1 MEEIIQQKLKAIP
14 CGKVLDVA
22 TGKGDALTWLMDS
35 LRKPNDAHT
44 CPLGVGIDRDTRILR
59 KAHVNP
65 AKTNGANAHFLTM
78 DAANL
83 GFHDASFEV
92 VAIVNSLHH
101 LTDLHATLAEMERVL
116 KPAGHLIICEMYCDV
131 QTPAQRMHV
140 DLHHWWAAVD
150 TALGLP
156 HHKTFTRRAILDLAQ
171 GLALK
176 ELAAYDVADTELNP
190 FDEALHAELNLAL
203 NLYLQRAKA
212 LPTYAHLAQRAEI
225 LREKL
230 KGTGF
235 QWAPQ
240 LVILGQK

>member
-1 MEEIIQQKLKAIP
+1 MEEIIQQKLKTIP

-22 TGKGDALTWLMDS
+22 TGKGDALSWLMDS
-35 LRKPNDAHT
+35 LRKPNGAHNHT
-44 CPLGVGIDRDTRILR
+44 LGVGIDRNTRVLK

-65 AKTNGANAHFLTM
+65 AEANGANAHFLAM

-83 GFHDASFEV
+83 GFQDASFEV

-101 LTDLHATLAEMERVL
+101 LTDLHPALAEMKRVL
-116 KPAGHLIICEMYCDV
+116 KPAGHFIICEMYRDV

-176 ELAAYDVADTELNP
+176 ELASYDVADTELNP
-190 FDEALHAELNLAL
+190 LDEDLHAELNLAI

-212 LPTYAHLAQRAEI
+212 LPTYAQLAQRAEV
-225 LREKL
+225 LRERL
-230 KGTGF
+230 KETGF